1 MLSKAFYSFL
11 RFILS
16 THVFIFLTAAFIFIN
31 ILYLWFG
38 GWLSSINNNYE
49 DLSFITSLLSS
60 AATVFAAVTAAIL
73 VLNWKH
79 QHNLTLISKLVTE
92 IWDLHT
98 QLTSQIYKLTY
109 TFTVNTKEKD
119 YNLIYAELIQLTVPL
134 RTKSQQLQIL
144 LESRIDNDSWD
155 DLQNYINYLEFFYPW
170 STIDFLEYRDNQSEF
185 MNEFKHANASILKT
199 CSKYISIQ

>member
-1 MLSKAFYSFL
+1 MLSKSFYSFL

-119 YNLIYAELIQLTVPL
+119 YNLIYAELIQLAVPL
-134 RTKSQQLQIL
+134 RTKS
-144 LESRIDNDSWD
+144 
-155 DLQNYINYLEFFYPW
+155 
-170 STIDFLEYRDNQSEF
+170 
-185 MNEFKHANASILKT
+185 
-199 CSKYISIQ
+199 